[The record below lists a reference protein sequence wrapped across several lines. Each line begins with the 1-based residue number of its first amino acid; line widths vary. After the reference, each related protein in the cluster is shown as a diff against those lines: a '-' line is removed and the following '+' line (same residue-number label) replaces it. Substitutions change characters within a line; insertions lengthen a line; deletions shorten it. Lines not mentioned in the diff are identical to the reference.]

1 MNICVIPARGGSKRI
16 PGKNIRLFIGKPII
30 AYSIET
36 ARASGLFDKIIV
48 STEDEKIKSVAKAY
62 GAKIHNRAKA
72 LADDVTGT
80 QEVMRAALAWWA
92 SAPNTT
98 QPEFACCI
106 YATAPLMTKND
117 LRAGMEMLRS
127 GAAKYVYTV
136 GPDGKD
142 AGQWYF
148 GRPKAFLQEVPLEGN
163 SAYLYLPADRVC
175 DINVEDDWQRAERM
189 YAERRET
196 EKEPMGPNERIYFDE
211 RPMTHVHKYELV
223 PATDKRVP
231 ELTHFRCACGH
242 ILPT

>member
-1 MNICVIPARGGSKRI
+1 M
-16 PGKNIRLFIGKPII
+16 KNCRLFHGKPII

-36 ARASGLFDKIIV
+36 ARSSGLFDKIIV
-48 STEDEKIKSVAKAY
+48 STEDEHVRAVAKAY
-62 GAKIHNRAKA
+62 GAKIHNRARA

-80 QEVMRAALAWWA
+80 QEVMRAAIAWWNA
-92 SAPNTT
+92 APNTT
-98 QPEFACCI
+98 PADMACCV
-106 YATAPLMTKND
+106 YATALLMTPND
-117 LRAGMEMLRS
+117 LRLCYYDVVEQHFRYSYIEGWCYAGM
-127 GAAKYVYTV
+127 AKDFLNGT
-136 GPDGKD
+136 PLTGKD
-142 AGQWYF
+142 VM
-148 GRPKAFLQEVPLEGN
+148 RIEVPE
-163 SAYLYLPADRVC
+163 RWM
-175 DINVEDDWQRAERM
+175 DINTEDDWQRAERM